1 MVALAMYLEKM
12 VPGNPKEKLEQFNGL
27 MDNPANQVK
36 FATGAIQRFVQ
47 HAEGG
52 GSAGAGGQGDG
63 GAGAGA
69 GGGGDGAAGASRRSG
84 GGKVIDKGHR
94 GVGGQGRAHRKKI
107 SVKQVHHAKA
117 DPTGKKKPST

>member
-1 MVALAMYLEKM
+1 
-12 VPGNPKEKLEQFNGL
+12 
-27 MDNPANQVK
+27 MDNHANQVK

-52 GSAGAGGQGDG
+52 GSGGGGDG
-63 GAGAGA
+63 GSGGA
-69 GGGGDGAAGASRRSG
+69 GGGGDGAPVAGRRPG

-117 DPTGKKKPST
+117 DPTGKKKPSL